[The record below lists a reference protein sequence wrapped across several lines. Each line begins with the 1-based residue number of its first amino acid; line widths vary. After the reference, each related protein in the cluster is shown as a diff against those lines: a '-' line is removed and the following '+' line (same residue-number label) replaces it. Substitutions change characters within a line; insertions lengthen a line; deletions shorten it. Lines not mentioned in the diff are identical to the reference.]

1 MPKVL
6 PLGDSAAYVE
16 FSETLDLA
24 VNAAAQTLAEGLR
37 AQALPW
43 CVDIVP
49 TLGGVALHFDLDH
62 AQLPAAPL
70 PAIEKLVEHL
80 ILAGAATDLPP
91 GRLLDIPVC
100 YAPEYGLDLLEVAER
115 VGMLPAEVVRRHTAA
130 EHRVLMMGFVPGCPY
145 MGGLDPA
152 LNLPRRLSPR
162 TRVPQGSV
170 AIANLQ
176 VVLYPFATPGGW
188 HILGRTPRR
197 LFVPERDPACLF
209 APRDRVRFVSID
221 AKEFEHL
228 AAQEASV

>member
-37 AQALPW
+37 GQALPW

-49 TLGGVALHFDLDH
+49 TLGGVALHFDLEH
-62 AQLPAAPL
+62 AQLPPAPL
-70 PAIEKLVEHL
+70 QAIEKIVESL
-80 ILAGAATDLPP
+80 LSVSVNAAAPP
-91 GRLLDIPVC
+91 SRLLEIPVC
-100 YAPEYGLDLLEVAER
+100 YAPEFGLDLLEVAER
-115 VGMLPAEVVRRHTAA
+115 VGLTPEEVVRRHTAV

-145 MGGLDPA
+145 MGGLDPT

-176 VVLYPFATPGGW
+176 VVLYPFVTPGGW
-188 HILGRTPRR
+188 HILGRTPKR
-197 LFVPERDPACLF
+197 LFAPERDPACLF

-221 AKEFEHL
+221 AKEFERL
-228 AAQEASV
+228 QAQEASV

>member
-16 FSETLDLA
+16 FSDTLDLA
-24 VNAAAQTLAEGLR
+24 VNAAAQQLAEGLR

-49 TLGGVALHFDLDH
+49 TLGGVALHFDLEH

-70 PAIEKLVEHL
+70 EAIEHVVAQLLLRSETTPAL
-80 ILAGAATDLPP
+80 P
-91 GRLLDIPVC
+91 GRLLEVPVC

-115 VGMLPAEVVRRHTAA
+115 VAMTPEEVVRRHTAV

-176 VVLYPFATPGGW
+176 VVLYPFVTPGGW
-188 HILGRTPRR
+188 HILGRTPKR
-197 LFVPERDPACLF
+197 LFVPERSPACLF
-209 APRDRVRFVSID
+209 SPRDRVRFVSISG
-221 AKEFEHL
+221 KEFERL
-228 AAQEASV
+228 QAQEVAA